1 MTRSRGSPTVAAMGR
16 RAALVL
22 AITAAL
28 AVPVLAAARN
38 GQSPPTWTKDVA
50 PILLAKCAG
59 CHTAGGIAPFALTSA
74 RDARVHARQIDAVV
88 ARGQMPPWM
97 PGPDSPAYVGQSR
110 RILTQAEK
118 ATIAAWVDGG
128 ARTGTGKA
136 PRRPAAPST
145 SRSRTVTLRPAHAY
159 APRAGATD
167 DYRCFLLD
175 PKLARDS
182 WVTGARIVPDRAAQV
197 HHVILFAAAGAQA
210 TDAQRLNAA
219 SGGRGWTCYGGPGVS
234 LDLSSPNASLRF
246 GSPQWLAAW
255 VPGSTRDALPA
266 GRGIRLR
273 AGARI
278 VMQVH
283 YNLLNGARPD
293 RSKVVLRL
301 AATAKPL
308 ETMLLAAPVELACSA
323 GSPGALCTREAAL
336 EHLRRDYGSSFL
348 PDALL
353 AFCGRAGVT
362 ATTTACTRP
371 VQQPLTV
378 YGVAG
383 HMHVRGRD
391 IRVVVDP
398 GSPAERTLLHIPA
411 WNFHWQDAYELR
423 EPVRVE
429 AGHTLGVRCRFENA
443 TDRYVLWGEGTADE
457 MCLGVLQVAL
467 D

>member
-1 MTRSRGSPTVAAMGR
+1 MTRWRGSPTVAAMGR

-38 GQSPPTWTKDVA
+38 GQSPPTWTQDVA
-50 PILLAKCAG
+50 PILLGKCAG

-74 RDARVHARQIDAVV
+74 RDARIHARQIDAVV

-118 ATIAAWVDGG
+118 ETIAAWVDGG
-128 ARTGTGKA
+128 ARTGIGRA
-136 PRRPAAPST
+136 PRRPAAPKA

-197 HHVILFAAAGAQA
+197 HHVILFEAAGAQA
-210 TDAQRLNAA
+210 KDAQRLNAA

-255 VPGSTRDALPA
+255 VPGSTKDALPA
-266 GRGIRLR
+266 GRGIQLR

-283 YNLLNGARPD
+283 YNLLNGAKPD
-293 RSKVVLRL
+293 RSKAVLRF
-301 AATAKPL
+301 AARAKPL
-308 ETMLLAAPVELACSA
+308 ETMLLAAPVELACGA
-323 GSPGALCTREAAL
+323 GSSGTLCTREAAL

-362 ATTTACTRP
+362 ATTTACTRR
-371 VQQPLTV
+371 VGQPLTV

-391 IRVVVDP
+391 IRVIVDP
-398 GSPAERTLLHIPA
+398 GTPAERTLLHIPA

-467 D
+467 G